1 MKRSYMLIGLVV
13 VFVCYAGWAFA
24 DSLTPYVDIKGA
36 REARGSVQVKGL
48 LLKDI
53 PPVQQG
59 GDFVFWLSDEAG
71 ERIEVRY
78 HGTEPDQFRSAYHIV
93 AVGSCR
99 DGVFEADRLLLKC
112 PSKYEK
118 LKGG

>member
-48 LLKDI
+48 LAQNAPAPAQDGK
-53 PPVQQG
+53 
-59 GDFVFWLSDEAG
+59 DFVFTLEDESGG
-71 ERIEVRY
+71 EMLVRY
-78 HGTEPDQFRSAYHIV
+78 HGTEPDQFKEAHHIV
-93 AVGSCR
+93 AIGHYEQTA
-99 DGVFEADRLLLKC
+99 FEADKLLIKC
-112 PSKYEK
+112 PSKYERQK
-118 LKGG
+118 